1 METLFVIQRRGVVAV
16 VAVVVVHLFHF
27 HHSEERK
34 GEERFSEGF
43 CRTVFGISDAFC
55 LTTRTKDGNRT

>member
-27 HHSEERK
+27 NHSEERK
-34 GEERFSEGF
+34 GEEEGGGERFYV
-43 CRTVFGISDAFC
+43 RDLVVVQTY
-55 LTTRTKDGNRT
+55 